1 MKIGST
7 DPSGFAKY
15 RREVKREQIYGGF
28 DVVFVIDKSSS
39 MNKITRGSA
48 KWQDQQK
55 FVFLFLDSLF
65 AAAEELRRQK
75 IKMIGPVDIRVGLV
89 GFAAGGASVELPL
102 SEDWTEK
109 EQFMVWRAL
118 QNNIGGGTPDH
129 LGLAAAKEML
139 KSEKEEKRLRLVLV
153 SADGGSD
160 NTKATMLAKETLK
173 KSGIVVKAA
182 GIGAGARAVEATYY
196 PDGVNLPDFSQVAA
210 WAAEHVIGEV
220 QKLFPKKV
228 RK

>member
-1 MKIGST
+1 
-7 DPSGFAKY
+7 
-15 RREVKREQIYGGF
+15 
-28 DVVFVIDKSSS
+28 
-39 MNKITRGSA
+39 
-48 KWQDQQK
+48 
-55 FVFLFLDSLF
+55 
-65 AAAEELRRQK
+65 
-75 IKMIGPVDIRVGLV
+75 
-89 GFAAGGASVELPL
+89 
-102 SEDWTEK
+102 
-109 EQFMVWRAL
+109 
-118 QNNIGGGTPDH
+118 
-129 LGLAAAKEML
+129 
-139 KSEKEEKRLRLVLV
+139 LVLV

-160 NTKATMLAKETLK
+160 NTKATMRAKETLK